1 MVKQKQTVDVWDRGP
16 YAAGVR
22 RWKGKEELLAVTKK
36 SKKESLGTVS
46 RKGKDHFRRAIP
58 FTYFTA
64 S

>member
-1 MVKQKQTVDVWDRGP
+1 MFGYRGP

-22 RWKGKEELLAVTKK
+22 IWKGMEELLAVTKK

-58 FTYFTA
+58 FTYFT
-64 S
+64 SS